1 MVVELK
7 RRQFTIQQYRQ
18 MLTSGVLQEGD
29 RVELIE
35 GEILEMAAVGSRHTS
50 QVKRLNR
57 IFSTRIAPSILIS
70 VQDPIELG
78 PRSEPQPDLA
88 LLRFQADFYQSAHPQ
103 AEDVY
108 LLVEVADTT
117 LEYDRTIKAPMY
129 AQAGIR
135 EYWIVNLVDGLIEV
149 YTQPHHQNYQQ
160 ITRYRRGQTI
170 AIQAL
175 PGLVFDVS
183 EILG

>member
-7 RRQFTIQQYRQ
+7 RRQFTTQQYRQ
-18 MLTSGVLQEGD
+18 MLTIGVLQEGD

-35 GEILEMAAVGSRHTS
+35 GEILEMAAVGSRHTG

-57 IFSTRIAPSILIS
+57 IFSAQLDPSVLIS

-88 LLRFQADFYQSAHPQ
+88 LLRFQADFYASAHPQ

-108 LLVEVADTT
+108 LLIEVSDST
-117 LEYDRTIKAPMY
+117 LEYDRTVKAPTC
-129 AQAGIR
+129 AQAGIT
-135 EYWIVNLVDGLIEV
+135 EYWIVNLVDDVIEV
-149 YTQPHHQNYQQ
+149 YRLPRGNRYQQ
-160 ITRYRRGQTI
+160 VSRLARGQSI
-170 AIQAL
+170 AIQTL
-175 PGLVFDVS
+175 PGYSFTVDAL
-183 EILG
+183 LG